1 MLQDPTLLQKI
12 VLTLALG
19 SLIGIERE
27 SRSGKHELV
36 YGVRTF
42 SLISL
47 FGLISGYFSFTLH
60 TPWFAIVGL
69 ATTFAISICGYLV
82 KVKLAKRIGMTTAV
96 AFIITFLLGLVCYYD
111 TYPYFFT
118 VTLGILTGFILVV
131 KEYSRKFTRMVL
143 VKEVRSAI
151 IFALL
156 TFIILPVLPD
166 YPVDPLGLFN
176 PHLVWLMVVF
186 ILGISF
192 LSYVGMRLYGAKRGI
207 GLAGLFGGFISSTA
221 VSSSMAVKVKKNKKL
236 LKEASFAVLIA
247 SSTMFLRSLI
257 VGWVVNSN
265 VGITLLVPQTT
276 MALIGYGLALS
287 LWKGVESRGKVEV
300 EIGSPL
306 DISPAIKFGAFF
318 AIILAASKLS
328 SIYLGHRGVYI
339 TSMIAGISDVD
350 AITVSMATMGGVDIP
365 IRVARNAIIIACL
378 TNTVVKWFI
387 VRTFGSKE
395 MGKLV
400 GKVFLTVM
408 AVGSLLIFLL

>member
-1 MLQDPTLLQKI
+1 MESI
-12 VLTLALG
+12 
-19 SLIGIERE
+19 IGIERE

-47 FGLISGYFSFTLH
+47 FGLISGYLSTLFQ
-60 TPWFAIVGL
+60 TPWFAITAFVIS
-69 ATTFAISICGYLV
+69 FAISLSGYLV
-82 KVKLAKRIGMTTAV
+82 KVKFAKRIGMTTAV
-96 AFIITFLLGLVCYYD
+96 AFIVTFLLGLICYYD
-111 TYPYFFT
+111 TYPYFLT

-131 KEYSRKFTRMVL
+131 KEYSRKFARKVL

-151 IFALL
+151 IFAIL
-156 TFIILPVLPD
+156 TFIILPVLPN
-166 YPVDPLGLFN
+166 YPIDPLGLFN
-176 PHLVWLMVVF
+176 PHLVWSMVVF

-192 LSYVGMRLYGAKRGI
+192 LSYVGMRLYGIKKGI

-221 VSSSMAVKVKKNKKL
+221 VSSSMAAKVRKNRKL
-236 LKEASFAVLIA
+236 LEEASFAVLIA
-247 SSTMFLRSLI
+247 SSTMFLRSLV
-257 VGWVVNSN
+257 VGWIINGN
-265 VGITLLVPQTT
+265 VGITLLLPQVA
-276 MALIGYGLALS
+276 MALTGYGLAFYI
-287 LWKGVESRGKVEV
+287 WRTVTMKEKIEIEV
-300 EIGSPL
+300 GSPL
-306 DISPAIKFGAFF
+306 DLDSAIKFGAFF

-328 SIYLGHRGVYI
+328 SMYLGHSGVYI
-339 TSMIAGISDVD
+339 TSIIAGISDVD
-350 AITVSMATMGGVDIP
+350 AITISMATMGGVDIP

-408 AVGSLLIFLL
+408 IIGSLLTFLL